1 MSTRAVLRM
10 ILCRFSRQSPP
21 EIVIRYLRQRQL
33 RHFVRIYNDKM
44 STRVESVQTVA
55 SGTAG
60 RERGGPIR
68 PSCARLAEFAREGQ
82 LWGWQ
87 GGGAAGGNLRRGL
100 KRWFPPRI
108 EMTAREA
115 CPLQGS
121 GLDEYSELGYL

>member
-1 MSTRAVLRM
+1 M

-68 PSCARLAEFAREGQ
+68 PSWLAEFAREGQ
-82 LWGWQ
+82 FRHDQ
-87 GGGAAGGNLRRGL
+87 
-100 KRWFPPRI
+100 
-108 EMTAREA
+108 T
-115 CPLQGS
+115 
-121 GLDEYSELGYL
+121 